1 MGTEGCGREEGCRAA
16 GGGGNLGGNGTADDA
31 LRDDDGEAM
40 QQWKWQRQPR
50 RERRCRGRQKRQR
63 RRWRGWLAARRRNV
77 AARAAVRAVLGGG
90 GEDQWATAS
99 DGEDGGG
106 YELCPL
112 RRRKARAERAIKFAT
127 DSATELW
134 QPTQG
139 FPEDCPSDTF

>member
-1 MGTEGCGREEGCRAA
+1 M
-16 GGGGNLGGNGTADDA
+16 
-31 LRDDDGEAM
+31 
-40 QQWKWQRQPR
+40 
-50 RERRCRGRQKRQR
+50 
-63 RRWRGWLAARRRNV
+63 

-127 DSATELW
+127 DSATELC
-134 QPTQG
+134 QPTEG
-139 FPEDCPSDTF
+139 FSEDVAPRTRFDEIVSRKVERAIKKGPVETNRP

>member
-1 MGTEGCGREEGCRAA
+1 M
-16 GGGGNLGGNGTADDA
+16 
-31 LRDDDGEAM
+31 
-40 QQWKWQRQPR
+40 
-50 RERRCRGRQKRQR
+50 
-63 RRWRGWLAARRRNV
+63 

-127 DSATELW
+127 DSATELC
-134 QPTQG
+134 QPTKDSPRYYCLGRFDEIVERSKGQSKG
-139 FPEDCPSDTF
+139 PVETNPP

>member
-1 MGTEGCGREEGCRAA
+1 M
-16 GGGGNLGGNGTADDA
+16 
-31 LRDDDGEAM
+31 
-40 QQWKWQRQPR
+40 
-50 RERRCRGRQKRQR
+50 
-63 RRWRGWLAARRRNV
+63 

-127 DSATELW
+127 DSATELGSPPKDSRKIAPRTRFDEIVERSTRAIKKG
-134 QPTQG
+134 QSKGPCLKNGTT
-139 FPEDCPSDTF
+139 PITAPSS